1 MLRSSSSR
9 SESPDLFAFMGNC
22 DVREGKGAERFTKA
36 VWRGELASR
45 RNWLA
50 KTMTIPEPI
59 ARAANV
65 VTETSVKVPPSSVLT
80 LTTVGKTSG
89 NRIII

>member
-9 SESPDLFAFMGNC
+9 SESSDLFAFMGNC

-36 VWRGELASR
+36 VWGGIVEPPQLAGKDDDNSGTRRQSR
-45 RNWLA
+45 ECCYRN
-50 KTMTIPEPI
+50 K
-59 ARAANV
+59 RKGAAIQRV
-65 VTETSVKVPPSSVLT
+65 DVDDM
-80 LTTVGKTSG
+80 GKTSG